1 MKKLLMLLGL
11 ILPLTA
17 VLADVHTWVG
27 GSHSGGGWN
36 NPLNWKNA
44 SGQNECPGKDDVAL
58 FNEWSLTVVAN
69 DSDAE
74 LVSTLA
80 EVQFLNRSYIY
91 NRGPTVIFDFEENHR
106 VGCAIHGNGGKF
118 IKRGGGTLYLENV
131 DPSFS
136 SGYGINGNLIPS
148 PGGMLVEEG
157 IVWFPQ
163 DSSLVFGS
171 ASAGIEVARGATVY
185 LPNGANTMINWL
197 KGDGTVTI
205 DSEVERNLQ
214 VGMASES
221 APACEFA
228 GRLTGKFS
236 VNSYAGLSLS
246 GTESDISKLQILR
259 RAPGDHMNNG
269 YVAMSRLGCKN
280 EVSSIGTGPLYLL
293 YCSSFRYLGDGETSD
308 KNIYYDTR
316 TLTGSPDAIIFDGGP
331 NGGLNLTGSIS
342 SYGSKP
348 SMMTLILDGSNSVAC
363 TVSGGFSAS
372 FATGDAVYT
381 PYILKRGSGVWRF
394 ADNANRTHAGVYEV
408 REGTLQFD
416 TIAEAGEMC
425 SLGFATNLSEN
436 YQGAYDSRRKVPYA
450 YRLGSPDSTNAVFE
464 YTGSVPGICAT
475 RPAVLSGDAH
485 IRASGA
491 KGAPLDFSGVSAL
504 SEGPFTLVLDGA
516 NGEANILRDVTDGAG
531 EVSLVKDGPGSWTLG
546 GRQSFSGSLTVKQ
559 GTLTVAGP
567 RPFTYFRA
575 TFNDGYGSPYTSY
588 ITEVGLYDASGVRRN
603 LDLAFELPAGKEWK
617 DSWMPNNV
625 APLLTEG
632 AISYDGGGNLAYY
645 LYGPDDYA
653 LEKLI
658 DGTSAATQFSRS
670 LSPSSPLIV
679 SMRLPDDVPEIVYFD
694 FVQNSGNYLSK
705 GHQTPSAFVLEGS
718 ADGLTWTTL
727 LSTNNL
733 EHVSGDKWRFSVS
746 GQKLAEYPGDRDV
759 AAGEALA
766 FSVRAVESG
775 SPMLENVGTVSVS
788 SGATLRTTGVIS
800 PVISRL
806 KIDAAEGIGNI
817 SGFTFADEVEVDVV
831 GIPRKCLE
839 MSLPFDFSSCS
850 GFSETEWKFTADGMA
865 DTHIMKVVGGKLKIY
880 RRTGTKIVV
889 R

>member
-1 MKKLLMLLGL
+1 
-11 ILPLTA
+11 
-17 VLADVHTWVG
+17 
-27 GSHSGGGWN
+27 
-36 NPLNWKNA
+36 
-44 SGQNECPGKDDVAL
+44 
-58 FNEWSLTVVAN
+58 
-69 DSDAE
+69 
-74 LVSTLA
+74 
-80 EVQFLNRSYIY
+80 
-91 NRGPTVIFDFEENHR
+91 
-106 VGCAIHGNGGKF
+106 
-118 IKRGGGTLYLENV
+118 
-131 DPSFS
+131 
-136 SGYGINGNLIPS
+136 
-148 PGGMLVEEG
+148 
-157 IVWFPQ
+157 
-163 DSSLVFGS
+163 
-171 ASAGIEVARGATVY
+171 
-185 LPNGANTMINWL
+185 
-197 KGDGTVTI
+197 
-205 DSEVERNLQ
+205 
-214 VGMASES
+214 MASES

-342 SYGSKP
+342 SYGNTK

-363 TVSGGFSAS
+363 TVSGGFTAS
-372 FATGDAVYT
+372 FAADADDVAYT

-436 YQGAYDSRRKVPYA
+436 YQGAYDSRRKAPYA

-475 RPAVLSGDAH
+475 RPAVLSGNAH

-504 SEGPFTLVLDGA
+504 SEGSFTLVLDGA
-516 NGEANILRDVTDGAG
+516 NGETNILRDVTDGAG
-531 EVSLVKDGPGSWTLG
+531 QISLVKDGPGSWTLG

-603 LDLAFELPAGKEWK
+603 LNLAFELPAGKRWT
-617 DSWMPNNV
+617 DSWTPNNV
-625 APLLTEG
+625 APLLPEG
-632 AISYDGGGNLAYY
+632 GISYDGGGNLAYY

-653 LEKLI
+653 LGKLT
-658 DGTSAATQFSRS
+658 DATSASAQFSRA
-670 LSPSSPLIV
+670 LSPSSPLTV
-679 SMRLPDDVPEIVYFD
+679 SMRLPSDVPEIAYFD
-694 FVQNSGNYLSK
+694 FVQNSGNYLSE
-705 GHQTPSAFVLEGS
+705 GHQTPSACVLEGS
-718 ADGLTWTTL
+718 VDGLTWTTL

-733 EHVSGDKWRFSVS
+733 EHIGGDKWRFSVS
-746 GQKLAEYPGDRDV
+746 GQKLSEYPGDRDV

-766 FSVRAVESG
+766 FSSRAAEPEI
-775 SPMLENVGTVSVS
+775 PMLENVGTVSVS
-788 SGATLRTTGVIS
+788 SGATLRTTGLIS
-800 PVISRL
+800 PVVDSLAVDGVSGSGTIT
-806 KIDAAEGIGNI
+806 
-817 SGFTFADEVEVDVV
+817 GFTFADNVTVNVT
-831 GIPRKCLE
+831 GRPRN
-839 MSLPFDFSSCS
+839 SPSGVIAIDFSGCKGFDKARWTFLETGSLRCAGRS
-850 GFSETEWKFTADGMA
+850 G
-865 DTHIMKVVGGKLKIY
+865 
-880 RRTGTKIVV
+880 
-889 R
+889 